1 MSLNKRKR
9 PIIVLLLIAFIV
21 LFYFSAWHFI
31 GNREISVTPPGGSEG
46 TWTPTQPVQK
56 DPAVYVNEF
65 LSSNRYGISD
75 EDGDNEDWIE
85 LYNPGEKPISLE
97 GYALTDD
104 LEEPRQWIFPDVTIE
119 PKGYLLVFA
128 SGKDRR
134 DPNTGYLHTNF
145 RLSRNGEDLVLTNAK
160 GDTLDW
166 IPPVPLPPDIT
177 YGRDASNTDQWVYY
191 PEPTPGR
198 SNNTQAFAAL
208 PIEEPSPLR
217 SVYINELLA
226 SNQYSL
232 ADEDGEYSDW
242 IELYN
247 ASSERVHL
255 MDYALSQEMED
266 LFQWRFPDIWIGP
279 GEYLVVFATGKDR
292 RDPKGELHTSFL
304 INRTEDALYFRD
316 PIGRIIDVIE
326 VRDHL
331 PNVSYGRDMDN
342 ADDWRFY
349 PLPTPGEE
357 NYTFGFESI
366 ESMIEDT
373 DYQSTGTRYQPQE
386 GQQALAGQFILSHR
400 SGFYEG
406 PIYLEI
412 YGPLVEEIRYTL
424 DGSPPGPNSR
434 RYTGPVQINQTTVVR
449 IAGDVSETTEETPV
463 SRTFFI
469 GEYHTLPVISMI
481 IDPMD
486 FDHPVYGIY
495 STGPNASSE
504 FPYLGAN
511 FHKDIEKSAHFELY
525 EGNGRFAFRMN
536 VGMKI
541 FGGWTRAYE
550 QKSLAIYARDSYENN
565 RMVYPFFANKPLTE
579 VKHVVFRT
587 SGQDVFR
594 SKIKDV
600 LISDLVQP
608 MGVDVQGYRQAVLY
622 INGRYWGIYNMRE
635 KINRHFFHFN
645 RGTVLDDVDI
655 LEGNSQV
662 KHGSNEDYLDMMNF
676 VVNNDLRQ
684 DSNYEILKTRMDV
697 QSYMDYQI
705 ITMYAGNVDSGN
717 IRYWRDRSPDGD
729 GRWRWM
735 IFDMDLSFQLVD
747 HDTVWHMIN
756 PAGTGHG
763 NFFDNR
769 LIRHLLRN
777 QNFRREFI
785 ERFAWHLKNTFET
798 EHMLS
803 RIDFL
808 ASNIETEMERNLTR
822 WERPRSMT
830 EWRGEVENLRIHA
843 RQRPAAIIGHL
854 HKNLSLTADEL
865 ALFD

>member
-1 MSLNKRKR
+1 MSPTNRRSLF
-9 PIIVLLLIAFIV
+9 IVLLLLVSIV
-21 LFYFSAWHFI
+21 LFYFAAWHFI
-31 GNREISVTPPGGSEG
+31 GNREIPVTPPQATED
-46 TWTPTQPVQK
+46 TRTPTQLVQN
-56 DPAVYVNEF
+56 DPAIYINEF
-65 LSSNRYGISD
+65 ISSNRHGISD
-75 EDGDNEDWIE
+75 EDGDQEDWIE
-85 LYNPGEKPISLE
+85 LYNPGDQPISLE

-104 LEEPRQWIFPDVTIE
+104 LEGPRRWVFPAVTIQ

-134 DPNTGYLHTNF
+134 DPDTGYLHTNF
-145 RLSRNGEDLVLTNAK
+145 RISRDGEDLMLTNAQ
-160 GDTLDW
+160 GETLDW
-166 IPPVPLPPDIT
+166 IPPVLLPPDIS
-177 YGRDASNTDQWVYY
+177 YGRDPSNTEQWTYY

-198 SNNTQAFAAL
+198 ANNTQAVSAL
-208 PIEEPSPLR
+208 PIEELSPLR
-217 SVYINELLA
+217 SVYVNELLA

-232 ADEDGEYSDW
+232 ADEDAEYSDW
-242 IELYN
+242 VELYN
-247 ASSERVHL
+247 ASTERIHL
-255 MDYALSQEMED
+255 LDYALSRDVDDPFE
-266 LFQWRFPDIWIGP
+266 WRFPDVWIEP
-279 GEYLVVFATGKDR
+279 GEYLVVFASRKDR
-292 RDPKGELHTSFL
+292 RAPNGALHTSFP
-304 INRTEDALYFRD
+304 INRTEDNLFFRD
-316 PIGRIIDVIE
+316 PAGRIIHVID

-331 PNVSYGRDMDN
+331 PNVSYGRDMNN
-342 ADDWRFY
+342 AEKWRFY

-373 DYQSTGTRYQPQE
+373 DYQPIGTRYQPQE
-386 GQQALAGQFILSHR
+386 GQRALAGQFALSHR

-406 PIYLEI
+406 PIALKIE
-412 YGPLVEEIRYTL
+412 GPPGEEIRYTL
-424 DGSPPGPNSR
+424 DGSPPGPDSR
-434 RYTGPVQINQTTVVR
+434 RYTGPIQINQTTVVR
-449 IAGDVSETTEETPV
+449 IAGDVSETSEETPV

-469 GEYHTLPVISMI
+469 GEYHTLPVVSMI
-481 IDPMD
+481 IDPRD

-511 FHKDIEKSAHFELY
+511 YHQDIEKPAHFELY
-525 EGNGRFAFRMN
+525 EGNGQFAFRMN

-541 FGGWTRAYE
+541 FGGWTRAYD
-550 QKSLAIYARDSYENN
+550 QKSLAIYARNLYENN
-565 RMVYPFFANKPLTE
+565 RMVYPFFENKPLTE

-587 SGQDVFR
+587 AGQDVFR
-594 SKIKDV
+594 SKFKDV

-608 MGVDVQGYRQAVLY
+608 MGMDVQGYRQAALY

-635 KINRHFFHFN
+635 KINRYFFHFN
-645 RGTVLDDVDI
+645 HGIPLDDVDI

-662 KHGSNEDYLDMMNF
+662 KAGSNEDYLDMMSF

-684 DSNYEILKTRMDV
+684 DSHYETLKTRMDV

-717 IRYWRDRSPDGD
+717 IRYWRDRSPQGD

-735 IFDMDLSFQLVD
+735 IFDMDLSFQLVN

-763 NFFDNR
+763 NYFDNR

-785 ERFAWHLKNTFET
+785 ERFAWHLKHTFET

-803 RIDFL
+803 RIDYL
-808 ASNIETEMERNLTR
+808 SSNIEMEMERNLTR

-830 EWRGEVENLRIHA
+830 EWHGEVENLRIHA
-843 RQRPAAIIGHL
+843 RQRPAAIVGHL
-854 HKNLSLTADEL
+854 RRHLNLTAEEL